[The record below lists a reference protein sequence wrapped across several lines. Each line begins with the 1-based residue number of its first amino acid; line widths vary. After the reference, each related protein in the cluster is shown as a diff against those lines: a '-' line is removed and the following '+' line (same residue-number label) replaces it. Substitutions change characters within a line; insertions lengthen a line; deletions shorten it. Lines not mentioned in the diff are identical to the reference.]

1 MSQGIETRI
10 NQCNQK
16 LRIIF
21 EEQNENRIALQNQER
36 AEASFHEWKNR
47 SNRLFNRILETWH
60 GDKEVFHLFTNM
72 RQEIGQYE
80 RKLTFEL
87 ENEKE
92 TLLKE
97 NGISVRKKTTFP
109 MNSSNYKGRP
119 IHEFKHVFGRSTK
132 SNSKYE
138 RYM

>member
-1 MSQGIETRI
+1 MSQEIETRI
-10 NQCNQK
+10 SQCNQK

-36 AEASFHEWKNR
+36 AEVSFHEWKNK
-47 SNRLFNRILETWH
+47 SNRLFNRILETWY
-60 GDKEVFHLFTNM
+60 GDKEAFHLFTNM

-97 NGISVRKKTTFP
+97 KRHLSEKENDLS
-109 MNSSNYKGRP
+109 
-119 IHEFKHVFGRSTK
+119 
-132 SNSKYE
+132 YE
-138 RYM
+138 QQQLQREANT

>member
-1 MSQGIETRI
+1 MSQEIETRI
-10 NQCNQK
+10 SQCNQNYELYLK
-16 LRIIF
+16 NKMKT
-21 EEQNENRIALQNQER
+21 ESYLQNQER

-47 SNRLFNRILETWH
+47 SNRLFNRNTRNLARRQS
-60 GDKEVFHLFTNM
+60 VSPFTNM

-92 TLLKE
+92 RLLKE
-97 NGISVRKKTTFP
+97 KRHLSEKETTFP
-109 MNSSNYKGRP
+109 MNSGNYKGRP
-119 IHEFKHVFGRSTK
+119 IHEFKHVFGRNTK

>member
-1 MSQGIETRI
+1 MSQEIEKRI
-10 NQCNQK
+10 SQCNQK
-16 LRIIF
+16 LRNIF

-47 SNRLFNRILETWH
+47 NNRLFNRILETWY
-60 GDKEVFHLFTNM
+60 GDKEVFHFFTNM

-97 NGISVRKKTTFP
+97 KRHLSEKENNLS
-109 MNSSNYKGRP
+109 
-119 IHEFKHVFGRSTK
+119 
-132 SNSKYE
+132 YE
-138 RYM
+138 QQQLQREANT

>member
-1 MSQGIETRI
+1 MSQEIETKI
-10 NQCNQK
+10 SQCNQK

-21 EEQNENRIALQNQER
+21 EEQNENRMALQNQER
-36 AEASFHEWKNR
+36 AEDSFHEWKNR
-47 SNRLFNRILETWH
+47 NNRLFKRILETWY
-60 GDKEVFHLFTNM
+60 GDKESFHLFTNM

-97 NGISVRKKTTFP
+97 KWHLSEKE
-109 MNSSNYKGRP
+109 SDLS
-119 IHEFKHVFGRSTK
+119 
-132 SNSKYE
+132 YE
-138 RYM
+138 QQQLQREANT

>member
-1 MSQGIETRI
+1 MSQEIETRI
-10 NQCNQK
+10 SQCNQK

-36 AEASFHEWKNR
+36 AEVSFHEWKNR
-47 SNRLFNRILETWH
+47 NNRLFNRILEAWY
-60 GDKEVFHLFTNM
+60 GDKDAFHLFTNM

-109 MNSSNYKGRP
+109 MNSSNYKGRS